1 MYHWN
6 FLILWVIK
14 SNIRWHLCFCYLT
27 ICYFLIEMSVYVM
40 KCVHDLRNR
49 STYKEVSTWKL
60 RYPFP
65 RWILQYICIVEYVTL
80 NFMLYFSYLVPHKVR
95 NTATKMKGP
104 YMSLNVD
111 FNIQNKTMLLFIW
124 LNGSV
129 LNCKCI

>member
-14 SNIRWHLCFCYLT
+14 SNIRWHLCFCYFYHMLFFDRDK
-27 ICYFLIEMSVYVM
+27 CLCDEMRTWF
-40 KCVHDLRNR
+40 KER

-60 RYPFP
+60 RCPFP
-65 RWILQYICIVEYVTL
+65 RWILQYICIVEYITL
-80 NFMLYFSYLVPHKVR
+80 NFMLYFSYLVPLKVR
-95 NTATKMKGP
+95 NTVTKMKGP
-104 YMSLNVD
+104 YKSLNVD